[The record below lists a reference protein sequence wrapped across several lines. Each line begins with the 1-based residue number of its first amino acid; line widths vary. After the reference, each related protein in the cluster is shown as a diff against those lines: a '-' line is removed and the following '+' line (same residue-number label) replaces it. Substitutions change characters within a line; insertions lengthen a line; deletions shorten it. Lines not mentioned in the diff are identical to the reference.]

1 MLPKASYRLVGYK
14 LQVINLDFRLKN
26 WYTRPL
32 FIQKSFNLKF
42 KINYSLFIVIVFP
55 GRVAVIELSY
65 IAEQV
70 MAGSR

>member
-14 LQVINLDFRLKN
+14 LQVEETEN

>member
-14 LQVINLDFRLKN
+14 LQVINLDFRLKKLK
-26 WYTRPL
+26 TGTQGLCL
-32 FIQKSFNLKF
+32 FRKF